1 MNGVLWALQIVLA
14 FAFLTVGWMHA
25 FRSRQMAAGRPGMGW
40 VLALPPPLMAFIGIC
55 EMLGALGLVLPAVT
69 GVDPWLV
76 PLAAAGLAAIML
88 LAAIFHIARRERPN
102 LVINGVLFGL
112 AVVVAYGRYAV
123 VPL

>member
-40 VLALPPPLMAFIGIC
+40 VLALPPSLVAFIGIC
-55 EMLGALGLVLPAVT
+55 EILGALGLILPPVT
-69 GVDPWLV
+69 GVDPRLV
-76 PLAAAGLAAIML
+76 PLAAVGLAAIML
-88 LAAIFHIARRERPN
+88 LAANFHIARRERPN
-102 LVINGVLFGL
+102 LVVNGVLFGL
-112 AVVVAYGRYAV
+112 AVVVAYGRFAV